1 MALVYYCSTL
11 YGTVQQKEQI
21 NFLSHQKNLHAHYI
35 IMLKLSRLAL
45 ILLGYNVHNVI
56 SFCVSPF
63 VGSNSRLGA
72 PDLVLQKPSFPK
84 LHSTN
89 VKTNS
94 SPDNESKGK
103 KNESTSSVNEELLEN
118 LQEKLEYPS
127 RIVIPANTGDAQS
140 KHRCGFVS
148 IIGAPNMGKST
159 LLNALLEHPLC
170 VATSRPQTT
179 RHAILGILSSAE
191 QNCQLCF
198 LDTPG
203 VIKDPAYKLQEGM
216 MESVKGALSDA
227 DILLV
232 VTDLFSTPIEDDS
245 IYSRLRVSDK
255 PLVVVINKIDLMDKI
270 NPEANVDETG
280 ERTITVEDAV
290 KKWRELL
297 PKAMAI
303 IPMTASEGIHNV
315 GVEALRRLLVG
326 GSDVPEAFR
335 NLGRPI
341 PGMFLENAKTI
352 EDSEAREILP
362 QGPPLYEIDALTDR
376 NER

>member
-1 MALVYYCSTL
+1 
-11 YGTVQQKEQI
+11 
-21 NFLSHQKNLHAHYI
+21 
-35 IMLKLSRLAL
+35 MLQLSRLAL
-45 ILLGYNVHNVI
+45 ILLGYNVHHVI
-56 SFCVSPF
+56 SFYISPL
-63 VGSNSRLGA
+63 VGTNTRFGA
-72 PDLVLQKPSFPK
+72 PNFIVQKPSFAK
-84 LHSTN
+84 FYSTN
-89 VKTNS
+89 TKTNS

-103 KNESTSSVNEELLEN
+103 NNESTSSVNEELLEK
-118 LQEKLEYPS
+118 LQGQLEYPS
-127 RIVIPANTGDAQS
+127 RIMIPVNTGDAQS

-179 RHAILGILSSAE
+179 RHAILGILTSAE

-216 MESVKGALSDA
+216 MEAVKGALSDA

-232 VTDLFSTPIEDDS
+232 VTDLFSTPIEDDA
-245 IYSRLRVSDK
+245 IYSRLSISEK
-255 PLVVVINKIDLMDKI
+255 PLVVVINKIDLVDKI
-270 NPEANVDETG
+270 NPEANADETG
-280 ERTITVEDAV
+280 QRTVTVEDAV
-290 KKWRELL
+290 QKWRDLL

-326 GSDVPEAFR
+326 GSDVPEALR

-341 PGMFLENAKTI
+341 PGMFLGNAKTI
-352 EDSEAREILP
+352 EDVEAREMLP